1 MSLAFS
7 HFSCSDKVEETYV
20 VNTPVYL
27 SYTDLRTSFSVKSAE
42 VIKQPGKIYFKDD
55 FIFINEYQK
64 GIHVINN
71 SDPSNPQFISQFRHA
86 TACDPVVVEGDYA
99 YVTLRSGNLCGAIES
114 QLNVI
119 DISVIEAPELLES
132 YPMTEP
138 YGLGIDDEVLFVCD
152 GKDGLKIFNT
162 SDPFGI
168 DKNMIAHYKGID
180 AFDVIPLGN
189 VLLLIGEDGLYQYDY
204 SSLDDIKQ
212 LSYIPVYSN

>member
-1 MSLAFS
+1 
-7 HFSCSDKVEETYV
+7 
-20 VNTPVYL
+20 
-27 SYTDLRTSFSVKSAE
+27 
-42 VIKQPGKIYFKDD
+42 
-55 FIFINEYQK
+55 
-64 GIHVINN
+64 
-71 SDPSNPQFISQFRHA
+71 
-86 TACDPVVVEGDYA
+86 VVEGDYA
-99 YVTLRSGNLCGAIES
+99 YVTLRGGNLCGAIES

-119 DISVIEAPELLES
+119 DISVIEAPELLET

-152 GKDGLKIFNT
+152 GKDGLKIFNA

-168 DKNMIAHYKGID
+168 DENMIAHYKGMD
-180 AFDVIPLGN
+180 AFDVIPLGS